1 MKYFSFSNFR
11 KYRDDLASNLPEE
24 KGWNEYTRDE
34 LIVKFMPL
42 VEHIAKSFP
51 TTETSSGV
59 MNLED
64 LIQEGAIGLIKAVD
78 RFDIEFAESK
88 DRPETSI
95 KSFFSKRI
103 KGAIRRGIDSNRA
116 GMRIPEYK
124 MSEIRKSNGEDREL
138 VKIFFT
144 SVFKSIDDHDDNQG
158 SKYYNIPDRN
168 TEYNVEM
175 LNAVI
180 LSLMKSVLDKD
191 EYEVVRMSYGL
202 DCDKVPARAI
212 ARKLNITGS
221 SCHVRVSY
229 IKKRAISKLIEQVDI
244 SQVSA
249 FIN

>member
-78 RFDIEFAESK
+78 RLDVEFAESK

-103 KGAIRRGIDSNRA
+103 KGAIRRGVDSNRA

-124 MSEIRKSNGEDREL
+124 ISEIRKSNGEDREL

-144 SVFKSIDDHDDNQG
+144 SVFKSIDDHENDQDNR
-158 SKYYNIPDRN
+158 YYNIPDRN

-175 LNAVI
+175 LNSVI

-191 EYEVVRMSYGL
+191 EYDVVRMSYGL
-202 DCDKVPARAI
+202 DCDKTPARKI
-212 ARKLNITGS
+212 AKKLNITGS

-229 IKKRAISKLIEQVDI
+229 IKKKAISKLIEQVDI
-244 SQVSA
+244 SQVSP
-249 FIN
+249 FMN